1 MLDEEFKNKDEDEK
15 ETDPFTQFM
24 FGPNFR
30 RKRHQEE
37 ELQDEVD
44 IEKEPE
50 RRSKP
55 QHDDWL
61 FGGRE
66 RPHEDDSLNGKVNHI
81 LNNIN
86 YEELMNNI
94 DTLMTSA
101 SQLKP
106 LLKKASPFLEQFW
119 KKKV

>member
-30 RKRHQEE
+30 KSRHQEE
-37 ELQDEVD
+37 ERQDEVD

-66 RPHEDDSLNGKVNHI
+66 RPDDSLNGKVNHI